1 MCSHFN
7 AVRYWVDA
15 LNPKFEKLFA
25 SYRCSSW
32 EEFTT
37 KKCKNSSVNY
47 MGIEAIP
54 RNRGRFFI
62 KLKSSQ
68 FYDGK
73 AFFGWLM
80 NRIEYRVSELLSFQ
94 F

>member
-15 LNPKFEKLFA
+15 LNPKYGKLFP
-25 SYRCSSW
+25 SHRCSNW
-32 EEFTT
+32 EDFEAR
-37 KKCKNSSVNY
+37 KCKNSVINY
-47 MGIEAIP
+47 MGINANRE
-54 RNRGRFFI
+54 NRGKFFV
-62 KLKSSQ
+62 KLNSKH

-73 AFFGWLM
+73 EFFDWLM
-80 NRIEYRVSELLSFQ
+80 KRIEYRVSELLSLQ